1 MQMIMEGL
9 GGTDQ
14 ELPKLQLDQDTD
26 NNFPPLWNI
35 VKVEVT
41 TNLKKLS
48 DEKNDSNIM
57 ADLWVW
63 IHPGL
68 NIFLTSISVRWVRR
82 APL

>member
-1 MQMIMEGL
+1 MIMEGL
-9 GGTDQ
+9 GGTDH
-14 ELPKLQLDQDTD
+14 ELPKLQLHQDTD
-26 NNFPPLWNI
+26 NSCPLLWNI
-35 VKVEVT
+35 VKLEVT

-68 NIFLTSISVRWVRR
+68 KIFLTSISVRWVRR